1 MSCESIQLLKRV
13 ARGGLRER
21 IAELSATQRTT
32 ASAALVTHMLRTEV
46 WQRAKGVLLFRA
58 LDDEPSLDALARDA
72 LARGTMLAM
81 PRIETDGRMTLRRV
95 ESLREDAWDIDACGI
110 QSPNGVEIDAA
121 QFDFIAVPG
130 VGFAPDGARVGR
142 GKGYYDRLLAS
153 LPNESTTVGIAFAC
167 QILNR
172 LPTEPHDAR
181 VQWIAT
187 EDGVF
192 RASLT

>member
-13 ARGGLRER
+13 ARSGLRER
-21 IAELSATQRTT
+21 LAELSATQRTT
-32 ASAALVTHMLRTEV
+32 ASAALVSHILLSEV
-46 WQRAKGVLLFRA
+46 WKRATGVLLFRA
-58 LDDEPSLDALARDA
+58 LEDEPSLDALACEA
-72 LARGTMLAM
+72 LARGRMLAM
-81 PRIETDGRMTLRRV
+81 PRIERDGRMTLRRV
-95 ESLREDAWDIDACGI
+95 ESLREDAWDIDACGVR
-110 QSPNGVEIDAA
+110 SPNGVEVDAA

-142 GKGYYDRLLAS
+142 GKGYYDRLLTS
-153 LPNESTTVGIAFAC
+153 LPNESTTIGIAFAC

>member
-13 ARGGLRER
+13 ARGSLRER

-46 WQRAKGVLLFRA
+46 WQRATGVLLFRA

-153 LPNESTTVGIAFAC
+153 LPNASTTVGIAFAC

>member
-13 ARGGLRER
+13 ARSSLRER
-21 IAELSATQRTT
+21 LAKFSAAQRTT
-32 ASAALVTHMLRTEV
+32 ASAALVAHILLTEV
-46 WQRAKGVLLFRA
+46 WQRATGVLLFRA

-110 QSPNGVEIDAA
+110 QSPNGVEIDVA

-153 LPNESTTVGIAFAC
+153 LPNETTTVGIAFAC

-192 RASLT
+192 RASLM